1 MKGRTL
7 KLLMLLILI
16 PALSSCSPVETTA
29 EHLMKAPKLSED
41 FYQIN
46 RTLKNLQGNNIVFKY
61 PKSGSN
67 NSPFIMSDVDGDGE
81 DEVIVFYSS
90 DADSKVKFSIL
101 DKLGDEWKI
110 IFSSLESGIDVD
122 KVLIADI
129 LENKNNQIIVSWVKP
144 NGIDRTLQIYN
155 YEDGAIKCI
164 YTKLYVTDVFVLD
177 INNDCKNELLTIDKT
192 LKITPNVET
201 ITKVDNI
208 NKLCN
213 GLYVRLKPG
222 SEQYKKITTGKI
234 SKGVNALFL
243 DAIYDEN
250 DMFCTEII
258 VCNKNGSLIN
268 LCYVKDNNYK
278 ENQQLIEKTVR
289 NKNIFCRDV
298 DNDGIVEIPKNL
310 FYRRY
315 LKTTV
320 KNLQPI
326 IVWQKYGDV
335 SWLISNLS
343 IENVKDG
350 YSFIF
355 PNNWYTCLHND
366 LLSNYNVNEKDI
378 NIGVIAY
385 YNEEENKLTFI
396 TNDLYEQEVLSIVVK
411 KSTEEIEKD
420 YKEIMRKNDF
430 VYYAKINSKNK
441 NFSITLNEVKKCF
454 SFQY

>member
-1 MKGRTL
+1 M
-7 KLLMLLILI
+7 
-16 PALSSCSPVETTA
+16 
-29 EHLMKAPKLSED
+29 
-41 FYQIN
+41 
-46 RTLKNLQGNNIVFKY
+46 
-61 PKSGSN
+61 
-67 NSPFIMSDVDGDGE
+67 
-81 DEVIVFYSS
+81 
-90 DADSKVKFSIL
+90 
-101 DKLGDEWKI
+101 
-110 IFSSLESGIDVD
+110 
-122 KVLIADI
+122 
-129 LENKNNQIIVSWVKP
+129 
-144 NGIDRTLQIYN
+144 
-155 YEDGAIKCI
+155 
-164 YTKLYVTDVFVLD
+164 YVTDVFLLD

-208 NKLCN
+208 NKLGN

-222 SEQYKKITTGKI
+222 SEKYEKITTGKI

-396 TNDLYEQEVLSIVVK
+396 TNDSYEQEVLSIVVK
-411 KSTEEIEKD
+411 KSTDEIEKD

>member
-1 MKGRTL
+1 M
-7 KLLMLLILI
+7 
-16 PALSSCSPVETTA
+16 
-29 EHLMKAPKLSED
+29 
-41 FYQIN
+41 
-46 RTLKNLQGNNIVFKY
+46 
-61 PKSGSN
+61 
-67 NSPFIMSDVDGDGE
+67 
-81 DEVIVFYSS
+81 
-90 DADSKVKFSIL
+90 
-101 DKLGDEWKI
+101 
-110 IFSSLESGIDVD
+110 
-122 KVLIADI
+122 
-129 LENKNNQIIVSWVKP
+129 
-144 NGIDRTLQIYN
+144 
-155 YEDGAIKCI
+155 
-164 YTKLYVTDVFVLD
+164 YVTDVFVLD